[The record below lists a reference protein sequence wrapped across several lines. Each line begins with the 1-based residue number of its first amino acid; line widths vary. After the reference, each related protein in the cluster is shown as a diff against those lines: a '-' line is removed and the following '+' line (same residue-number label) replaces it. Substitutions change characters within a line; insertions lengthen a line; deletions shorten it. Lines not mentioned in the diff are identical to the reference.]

1 MVTHKQKRIDY
12 LCHQKIEGPK
22 EIPNLLPFL
31 RSFVARY
38 SACAFVG
45 PKLSNDED
53 LINAFE
59 HAVTDIGK
67 EFRPGPFRVIFPLL
81 NTLYMK

>member
-1 MVTHKQKRIDY
+1 MFFLKSEP
-12 LCHQKIEGPK
+12 KIV
-22 EIPNLLPFL
+22 PNLLPFL

-45 PKLSNDED
+45 TKLSNDED

-59 HAVTDIGK
+59 NAVADIGK
-67 EFRPGPFRVIFPLL
+67 EFKPGVFRVIFPTF
-81 NTLYMK
+81 NWLYMR